1 MRISYRFLCFIFFTA
16 VSACNPL
23 GLIGKK
29 TDNNTDVYLL
39 VLLSLNRSD
48 WVWDL
53 PPGFP
58 IPTVP
63 SDNPMTRAKVELG
76 RHLFNEKRL
85 SGDRSMSCGSCHIQS
100 LAFSDGK
107 QFPTGITNEA
117 HPRNSQHLSNV
128 VYQSRLTWNNPQMVN
143 LEIQSRVPLFGESP
157 VELGLSNN
165 EYLQLLK
172 SDQLYRNLFTNA
184 YGNADSAV
192 TEQNIRFALSS
203 FQRSMISGRSPFDNI
218 SNRQSVSISSSQ
230 VQSINRGNAF
240 FNSEVA
246 ECFHCHGG
254 FNFTDTNLHSGQVSA
269 EFAYHNNGT
278 HTKAFYDALP
288 LEKQGLKAITL
299 LETDQGKFKAPSL
312 RNIGLTFPYM
322 HDGSI
327 MCDDSEN
334 PKITLGKTIESCAR
348 NALGKVLEQYKA
360 GGLAHPAKD
369 GTLIRPFLMSD
380 QEKADMINFLLSL
393 TDEQFINDRAFSNP
407 FPK

>member
-1 MRISYRFLCFIFFTA
+1 MKIWKLLIYIIFAWT
-16 VSACNPL
+16 VNACYPL
-23 GLIGKK
+23 SLLDKK
-29 TDNNTDVYLL
+29 TESSDDLLL
-39 VLLSLNRSD
+39 VALLSLNRSD

-58 IPTVP
+58 VPTVP
-63 SDNPMTRAKVELG
+63 SENPMSKAKVELG

-85 SGDRSMSCGSCHIQS
+85 SGDRSMSCGSCHFQS

-107 QFPTGITNEA
+107 QFPSGITNET

-128 VYQSRLTWNNPQMVN
+128 VYQTRLTWNNPLMVN
-143 LEIQSRVPLFGESP
+143 LEVQARVPLFGESP
-157 VELGLSNN
+157 IELGLSNS

-172 SDQLYRNLFTNA
+172 SDERYRSLFMNA
-184 YGNADSAV
+184 FGNSDSAFN
-192 TEQNIRFALSS
+192 EQNVRFALAS
-203 FQRSMISGRSPFDNI
+203 FQRSLISGWSNFDKI
-218 SNRQSVSISSSQ
+218 SNKQTVSLSSAEI
-230 VQSINRGNAF
+230 QSINRGNSF

-299 LETDQGKFKAPSL
+299 LESDQGKFKAPSL

-334 PKITLGKTIESCAR
+334 PKITLGKTNESCAR

-360 GGLAHPAKD
+360 GGLEHPAKD
-369 GTLIRPFLMSD
+369 GTLIRPFTMSE
-380 QEKADMINFLLSL
+380 QEKSDMINFLMSL
-393 TDEQFINDRAFSNP
+393 TDSVFINNPTHANP
-407 FPK
+407 FR

>member
-1 MRISYRFLCFIFFTA
+1 MKMSMLALSIIFLSII
-16 VSACNPL
+16 SACNPL
-23 GLIGKK
+23 GLISKK
-29 TDNNTDVYLL
+29 NDKNSDIYVLA
-39 VLLSLNRSD
+39 LLSLNRSD

-58 IPTVP
+58 VPTVP
-63 SDNPMTRAKVELG
+63 SENPMSKAKVELG

-85 SGDRSMSCGSCHIQS
+85 SGDRTMSCGSCHLQS

-107 QFPTGITNEA
+107 QFPRGITNEE

-128 VYQSRLTWNNPQMVN
+128 VYQSRLTWNNPLMVN
-143 LEIQSRVPLFGESP
+143 LEVQARVPLFGESP
-157 VELGLSNN
+157 IELGLSNN
-165 EYLQLLK
+165 EYIQLLK
-172 SDQLYRNLFTNA
+172 SDDLYKTLFINA
-184 YGNADSAV
+184 YGNAEAAIN
-192 TEQNIRFALSS
+192 EQNIRFAIAS
-203 FQRSMISGRSPFDNI
+203 FQRSLISGRSNFDKI
-218 SNRQSVSISSSQ
+218 SNRQSVSLSASEI
-230 VQSINRGNAF
+230 QSINRGNSF

-334 PKITLGKTIESCAR
+334 PRITLGKTNENCAR

-360 GGLAHPAKD
+360 GGLAHPSKD
-369 GTLIRPFLMSD
+369 GTLIRPFTMSD
-380 QEKADMINFLLSL
+380 QEKSDMINFLLSL
-393 TDEQFINDRAFSNP
+393 TDTDFINNPVHANP
-407 FPK
+407 FR